1 MRNLPTDYAMFTK
14 YMVELSRLMTLETN
28 LTSMERDMMHREKQ
42 KVEDLLRYIESE
54 MKQPRSDWGGE
65 TGY

>member
-14 YMVELSRLMTLETN
+14 YMVELTRLITIETN

-42 KVEDLLRYIESE
+42 KVEGVLRYIEIE